1 MAKNKFSTF
10 LSGVVIAIA
19 MAMFVPS
26 TANATWGWGYS
37 HSYKSKYSYM
47 PRYNYGHTTCRTKCT
62 TYKNQSNEYRNKFY
76 RTFNYGYYTKYLY
89 CLKKFRYYHNYC
101 KVGKHGYHGSKGKHG
116 SHGSKGKHGSH
127 GSHGS
132 KGKYGK
138 VCGKVFE
145 DSNDNGAFDKDTD
158 KRLGNVSVKV
168 TDANG
173 NEQIVKT
180 DTTYGLYCANNV
192 AVGTATIDIIESTLP
207 ANAEQVVG
215 TDPTT
220 VEIKANTNNW
230 EEYNGYVFAE
240 PTGTIHGTVFYDAN
254 SNGQKDANETG
265 VAGISIMINDAGNN
279 TYTVSTDANGD
290 YSQSGL
296 VVGEATVTIDE
307 STLPTDAN
315 LTVGENPST
324 VIVVSDDDI
333 NAGDDGYDFALEP

>member
-26 TANATWGWGYS
+26 TANATWGWGNS
-37 HSYKSKYSYM
+37 HSSKS
-47 PRYNYGHTTCRTKCT
+47 TCSTKCT

-89 CLKKFRYYHNYC
+89 CLKQYKYYHNYC
-101 KVGKHGYHGSKGKHG
+101 KVGKHGSHD

-145 DSNDNGAFDKDTD
+145 DSNDNGAFDKNTD

-180 DTTYGLYCANNV
+180 DTKYGRYCADNV
-192 AVGTATIDIIESTLP
+192 AVGTATIDIIDSTLP

-230 EEYNGYVFAE
+230 EEYNGYIF
-240 PTGTIHGTVFYDAN
+240 PPSTGTIHGTVFFDEN
-254 SNGQKDANETG
+254 LNKQKDTNETG
-265 VAGISIMINDAGNN
+265 VAGISITIVDAGNN

-296 VVGEATVTIDE
+296 VVGGATVTIDE
-307 STLPTDAN
+307 STLPTGAN
-315 LTVGENPST
+315 LTVGENPSK
-324 VIVVSDDDI
+324 VVVVSSDDA
-333 NAGDDGYDFALEP
+333 NAGDDGYDFGIDD